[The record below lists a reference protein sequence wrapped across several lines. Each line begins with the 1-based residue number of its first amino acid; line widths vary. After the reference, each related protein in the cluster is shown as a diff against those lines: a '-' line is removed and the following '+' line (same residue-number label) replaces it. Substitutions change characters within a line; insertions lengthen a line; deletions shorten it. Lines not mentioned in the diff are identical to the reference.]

1 MVRQTVDSF
10 GRVDILV
17 NNAAVARGTD
27 RAPIIDPP
35 EPELRRVVD
44 VKFVASFLCA
54 QAVARVLVKQNQGGR
69 IVNLSSVSA
78 RIGPANA
85 MAYAAAN
92 SAVHALT
99 RSLAREL
106 GPKGITVNAVCP
118 GLVDT
123 ARIDE
128 FKTTD
133 GWDNLVRRI
142 PLRRPSDG
150 DEVGDFIAFLCT
162 EKADY
167 IHGQCIN
174 FDGGLV
180 MER

>member
-1 MVRQTVDSF
+1 M
-10 GRVDILV
+10 L
-17 NNAAVARGTD
+17 
-27 RAPIIDPP
+27 
-35 EPELRRVVD
+35 E
-44 VKFVASFLCA
+44 
-54 QAVARVLVKQNQGGR
+54 QNQGGR
-69 IVNLSSVSA
+69 IVNVSSVA
-78 RIGPANA
+78 AKVGPANA

-118 GLVDT
+118 GLIDT
-123 ARIDE
+123 ARNDE

-133 GWDNLVRRI
+133 GWDGLIRRI
-142 PLRRPSDG
+142 PLRRPSG
-150 DEVGDFIAFLCT
+150 SDELGGFIAFLCT
-162 EKADY
+162 EKAAY

-180 MER
+180 MEH